1 MADGALF
8 KRVLLKISGEAL
20 KGMEESTGGIA
31 AAALSNIAEQVNT
44 VLKNGVEIAL
54 VVGAG
59 NFFRGLSGIERGI
72 HRTTGDYM
80 GMLATVM
87 NALALRDAFEN
98 AGLKCFVH
106 SALPVS
112 GVAPAVDIRQARQ
125 ALGDRKVVVFAGG
138 TGHPFFTTDT
148 TAALRACEIE
158 ADTVL
163 KATKVDGIYSDDPV
177 RNPKAERYPA
187 LSFAEAMHKR
197 LGVMD
202 STAFSLCRD
211 NGIKIVV
218 FNFWEPNALVRVT
231 NGDQSIATI
240 VGKSNLKEN

>member
-1 MADGALF
+1 MADSSLF

-20 KGMEESTGGIA
+20 KGTNESTGSVA

-44 VLKNGVEIAL
+44 VLENGVEVAL

-59 NFFRGLSGIERGI
+59 NFFRGLSGVEKGI

-87 NALALRDAFEN
+87 NALALRDAFET
-98 AGLKCFVH
+98 AGVECLVY

-125 ALGDRKVVVFAGG
+125 DLADRKVVVFAGG

-163 KATKVDGIYSDDPV
+163 KATKVDGVYSDDPV
-177 RNPKAERYPA
+177 RNPNAERYQA

-211 NGIKIVV
+211 NDIKIVV

-240 VGKSNLKEN
+240 VGKSNRKEN